1 VTASND
7 LTGKPLRSALPVN
20 AVFVLGVAAVFSLV
34 SNCARLAFDS
44 GSNALTVVALRTT
57 FVGIALWVYL
67 RARRVS
73 WRLPPV
79 ERNWALALGALLAF
93 STLVLNKALEIIPVS
108 IAILIFYTYPLL
120 TSVASWVTRT
130 ERFSL
135 RVATTLVIAFSGL
148 VLALRVKG
156 GPLNATGLAYAF
168 AASVG
173 WGALMYVTGR
183 VFRGGDSRPRTLH
196 MMVSAGTLFLLACVV
211 TGDVAF
217 PSTQKGWVGFVS
229 VPFIYSVAI
238 IGTMAAVSAI
248 GAMKTSF
255 YMNFEPVTTILFSAL
270 VLEQFMTVT
279 QLAGAGLVVVALL
292 FFRVPAV
299 KTD

>member
-1 VTASND
+1 MTAPKD
-7 LTGKPLRSALPVN
+7 LIGEPLRSALPAN
-20 AVFVLGVAAVFSLV
+20 ALFVLGVATVFSLV
-34 SNCARLAFDS
+34 SICARLAYDS
-44 GSNALTVVALRTT
+44 GSNALTVVAIRTS

-79 ERNWALALGALLAF
+79 ERNRALALGVLLAF

-120 TSVASWVTRT
+120 TSMASWATRT

-135 RVATTLVIAFSGL
+135 RVAIALVIAFSGL
-148 VLALRVKG
+148 ALALHVKG
-156 GPLNATGLAYAF
+156 GPLNATGVAYAF
-168 AASVG
+168 AAAVA
-173 WGALMYVTGR
+173 WGSLIYLTGR
-183 VFRGGDSRPRTLH
+183 AFGGGDSRPRTLH
-196 MMVSAGTLFLLACVV
+196 MMASAGTLFLFACLIS
-211 TGDVAF
+211 GDVAL
-217 PSTQKGWVGFVS
+217 PVTQKGWVGFVG
-229 VPFIYSVAI
+229 VPFVYSVAI

-255 YMNFEPVTTILFSAL
+255 YMNLEPVTTILFSAL

-292 FFRVPAV
+292 IFRMPPR
-299 KTD
+299 